1 MKLKE
6 LFEDITKQFPIP
18 LESEGLDMSKEARYG
33 RAESLGFDI
42 HNVYYHGTIH
52 NFKSFDPRLSD
63 SARNTG
69 TPLGALVLSSN
80 PVVSASYAGE
90 DTDGWGKVRNYH
102 LGGNIMP
109 LFLKK
114 GKVLIVD
121 AKGHNW
127 NDLYIKKYPHLETT
141 NDFAHYAQ
149 SKGMDTLIIKNV
161 HDTASWKDKE
171 NRKSRLGDTI
181 FVFHPS
187 NVRSINAKFDPA
199 NIHSEDLMA

>member
-6 LFEDITKQFPIP
+6 LLENITKQYPIP
-18 LESEGLDMSKEARYG
+18 LESEGLDMSKEARYH
-33 RAESLGFDI
+33 RAESLGFDT
-42 HNVYYHGTIH
+42 HHVYYHGTIH
-52 NFKSFDPRLSD
+52 NFKSFDPRKSD
-63 SARNTG
+63 TARNTG

-90 DTDGWGKVRNYH
+90 NTDMWGSVRDYH

-114 GKVLIVD
+114 GNVLVID
-121 AKGHNW
+121 AKGSNW
-127 NDLYIKKYPHLETT
+127 NDIYVRKYPDLETT

-149 SKGMDTLIIKNV
+149 SKGKDTLIIKNV

-171 NRKSRLGDTI
+171 QRPTRLGDTI

>member
-6 LFEDITKQFPIP
+6 LFEDITKQYPIP

-42 HNVYYHGTIH
+42 HHVYYHGTIH

-102 LGGNIMP
+102 LGGRDADDP
-109 LFLKK
+109 PVREGQGWFL
-114 GKVLIVD
+114 LTCSTD
-121 AKGHNW
+121 AKS
-127 NDLYIKKYPHLETT
+127 IK
-141 NDFAHYAQ
+141 FF
-149 SKGMDTLIIKNV
+149 
-161 HDTASWKDKE
+161 
-171 NRKSRLGDTI
+171 GD
-181 FVFHPS
+181 
-187 NVRSINAKFDPA
+187 A
-199 NIHSEDLMA
+199 NQ